1 MSIRER
7 RIRFRH
13 IRTFLEVARQRSV
26 SRAAER
32 LHTAQPAVSRSLR
45 ELETEIGRPLFE
57 RTSGGLILTK
67 AGARL
72 YHFADMGIAH
82 LSTGIAE
89 ASGEGQAEVVTLG
102 ALPNITRRVLPEIIL
117 EFKRIHPEV
126 VVRLLT
132 GTNID
137 LLGKLRT
144 GEVDF
149 VIGRLADPDTMTGL
163 SFEHLLYEILA
174 FAARPGHPL
183 AGLDKVT
190 VVDINRYPVIIPQP
204 ETVIRA
210 ELDKFMIA
218 QGLPRFDDTVE
229 TTSFE
234 FAKPFLLHSDA
245 IVALP
250 LGAMEPELSE
260 GILIQLAAPTEAL
273 RGPVGLSFF
282 PGRQLSP
289 PASFLL
295 TILRE
300 RIQAREPSAIS

>member
-1 MSIRER
+1 MSTRER

-45 ELETEIGRPLFE
+45 ELETEIGRPLFD
-57 RTSGGLILTK
+57 RTSDGLILTK

-102 ALPNITRRVLPEIIL
+102 ALPNITRRVLPEVVL

-126 VVRLLT
+126 IVRLLT
-132 GTNID
+132 GTNVE
-137 LLGKLRT
+137 LLSKLRT
-144 GEVDF
+144 GDVDF
-149 VIGRLADPDTMTGL
+149 VIGRLSDPDTMTGL
-163 SFEHLLYEILA
+163 SFEHLLYEIMA
-174 FAARPGHPL
+174 FATRPAHPL
-183 AGLDKVT
+183 AALEAVT
-190 VVDINRYPVIIPQP
+190 LLDINCYPVIVPQP
-204 ETVIRA
+204 QTVIRA
-210 ELDKFMIA
+210 ELDKFMVA
-218 QGLPRFDDTVE
+218 QGLPRFNDTVE

-234 FAKPFLLHSDA
+234 FAKPFLLNSDA

-250 LGAMEPELSE
+250 LGAMEPELSQ
-260 GILIQLAAPTEAL
+260 GLLRQLALPTEAL
-273 RGPVGLSFF
+273 RGPVGLSFL

-289 PASFLL
+289 PAVFLL
-295 TILRE
+295 NMLRE
-300 RIQAREPSAIS
+300 RIKTLELSALS